1 MLSRVRLPMTFDP
14 RPLLADVERLDL
26 AEWVPHFN
34 TAYYEGDWSGVALR
48 SVGGRPTQLYPDP
61 AASEPYA
68 DTPTLARC
76 PSLRDAI
83 ERFECELL
91 SARLL
96 RLGAGASIREH
107 RDHKLGY
114 EDGEIRV
121 HVPLSTSPG
130 VEFLHDGE
138 RVEMLPGQAWYL
150 DLNLPHGVA
159 NRGASARVHL
169 VIDCVINPWL
179 DRLLA
184 AASVNVD
191 A

>member
-150 DLNLPHGVA
+150 DLNLPHAVA